1 MCPSGSR
8 TGRAA
13 QTRPLGAES
22 RTRHRTS
29 CLHLGIQ
36 AIFAS
41 PCDDDHG
48 PCHRIQPMLRP
59 AQSSNTVFVQ
69 RSDGLHRLRHLH
81 CACPSASP
89 PVGDPNVSCNVQ
101 YTTRLKGHDV
111 SSDLTWPAGV
121 MCGRLAG
128 SLFVNASA
136 VFDTGG
142 CAAALGGASGT
153 TSSLAPEQ
161 WAIMPCCSALS
172 DI

>member
-1 MCPSGSR
+1 MRNQELATAPAACIQASKRYLRRPVMTIMVPVIASSLCCAR
-8 TGRAA
+8 RRAA
-13 QTRPLGAES
+13 IL
-22 RTRHRTS
+22 
-29 CLHLGIQ
+29 CL
-36 AIFAS
+36 S
-41 PCDDDHG
+41 
-48 PCHRIQPMLRP
+48 
-59 AQSSNTVFVQ
+59 Q
-69 RSDGLHRLRHLH
+69 RSDGLDRLRHLH

-111 SSDLTWPAGV
+111 RSDLTWPAGV

-136 VFDTGG
+136 VLDTGG